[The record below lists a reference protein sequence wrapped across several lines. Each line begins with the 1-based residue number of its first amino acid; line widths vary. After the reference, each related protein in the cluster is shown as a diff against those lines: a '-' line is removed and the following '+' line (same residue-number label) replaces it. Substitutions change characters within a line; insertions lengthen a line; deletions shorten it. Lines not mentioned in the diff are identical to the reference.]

1 MKKLYLLLILLVFAS
16 FGFRGNSPIL
26 TKEINTLFSQKDTS
40 IAIDSLLVNSYKDEV
55 LKKFYKSHQY
65 QTVWTSK
72 DQRDCLINE
81 IEKAEEEGLQTS
93 DYNYTKL
100 KNWESQYH
108 SLADS
113 TIIRY
118 DVLLTQSAQ
127 KYISHLSKGKLN
139 PRLLYKDWDLK
150 VKKIDINS
158 LLDKGIFKDSLKYV
172 IENSKPNHIVY
183 KKLKRCLK
191 LLREYPEESI
201 GLVNLQ
207 LKLVP
212 NCKSNYMPIIKKR
225 LAFWGDL
232 KETDSIPTSLYDK
245 KTQDAVKLFQSRHG
259 LRADGII
266 ARGTIEALNYSRNQ
280 RIEQVVANLERWRWF
295 PHDFANHYLLIN
307 IPDYNLVA
315 VKSNDT
321 LQTQRIVVGKDTRK
335 TPILTSKISNILL
348 NPNWTVPPT
357 ILKEDI
363 YPEAEKNKG
372 IFKKKGLSII
382 DSKNQEVNPWTWK
395 IEDANNY
402 KYVQKPGRNNS
413 LGVMKINFPNNYSVY
428 LHDTNHRNYF
438 GFSYRSLSSGCV
450 RLERPL
456 EMAAYLLNDE
466 EQWNIKKLKDTT
478 NINHYIKLQQQLEL
492 DIAKRNAKL
501 LAKNPKLILKKTV
514 FEKPELKTININI
527 KEDIY
532 LYQLY
537 WTAWE
542 DKGTLQFRED
552 IYCVDLD
559 LYSKL
564 RYKNIP
570 AIVTKPKIV
579 DKYYSN

>member
-1 MKKLYLLLILLVFAS
+1 MKKLYVLLILLVFAS

-26 TKEINTLFSQKDTS
+26 NKDNSTLFSQKDTS
-40 IAIDSLLVNSYKDEV
+40 IAIDSLLVNSYKDDL

-93 DYNYTKL
+93 DYNYSKL
-100 KNWESQYH
+100 KNWETQYH

-113 TIIRY
+113 IIVRY
-118 DVLLTQSAQ
+118 DILLTQSAQ

-158 LLDKGIFKDSLKYV
+158 LLDKGILKDSLKFI

-191 LLREYPEESI
+191 LLRAYPEETI

-207 LKLVP
+207 LKLIP
-212 NCKSNYMPIIKKR
+212 NCKSNYIPIIKKR

-232 KETDSIPTSLYDK
+232 KEKDSLPSTLYDK
-245 KTQDAVKLFQSRHG
+245 KTQEAVKHFQARHG
-259 LRADGII
+259 LKADGII
-266 ARGTIEALNYSRNQ
+266 ARGTIDALNYSRNQ

-307 IPDYNLVA
+307 IPDYTLVA
-315 VKSNDT
+315 VKNNDT

-372 IFKKKGLSII
+372 IFKKKGLIII

-395 IEDANNY
+395 MEDANNY

-456 EMAAYLLNDE
+456 EMAAYLLNNE

-478 NINHYIKLQQQLEL
+478 DLNHYIKLQQKLEL

-501 LAKNPKLILKKTV
+501 LAKNPKLILKKPV

-527 KEDIY
+527 TEDIY

-552 IYCVDLD
+552 IYCVDLN

-564 RYKNIP
+564 RYKTLP
-570 AIVTKPKIV
+570 AVVTKPKAA

>member
-150 VKKIDINS
+150 LKKIDINS